1 MNVWRKF
8 GRTFAMWLRERNYH
22 GAGFAQAQ
30 RLRDDAQAGIVER
43 HWVLEVS
50 ADGAVKGWHGVL

>member
-1 MNVWRKF
+1 MR
-8 GRTFAMWLRERNYH
+8 LRERNCY

-30 RLRDDAQAGIVER
+30 RLRDDAQADIVER

-50 ADGAVKGWHGVL
+50 AEGGVKGWHGVL